1 MTIILTKDLNKNI
14 SRITYN
20 LLNLPKEIMFMDGS
34 YIHYTYD
41 AAGTL
46 LRKGY
51 YVGEELELLDEE
63 PIEIPD
69 IEYTEEESIN
79 PMAQLMSND
88 EPIEEDL
95 EPIEEE
101 IPYTDVTDYCG
112 NCVYENG
119 TLRRILV
126 EGGYI
131 AFDSSQPVYH
141 FYLKDHLGNNR
152 VVANASGQV
161 EQVNH
166 YYPYGGLMAESTCG
180 DVQRYK
186 YNGKELDRMLGL
198 DWYDYGARHYDGAL
212 TVWGTVDPLCEKYYN
227 ISPYVYCGNNPIN
240 AFDPDGRDAWV
251 LIWATQSTDA
261 KGSTRIGHTGVVV
274 ENFNRSYES
283 KGTYTYYD
291 LWPSSANLGGKAA
304 VQNVDAVYNSQS
316 FYILTNGEKNVDYS
330 ALEKYMSGHDM
341 SQLPGMLQNNISE
354 NSIKGYGEGY
364 APDGIIRLGLDGQ
377 QSYQLQKEYIS
388 LIQQGEPYNGES
400 NNCTTF
406 VAKGINNSGV
416 GTINEESIIDWR
428 GIFINF
434 NPFHKSF
441 TPNATYN
448 QLKNRKDSVIIKS
461 AGNKTNE
468 CYEDAIIDR

>member
-1 MTIILTKDLNKNI
+1 MDGAGQQMEYEYDENGNLTKDLNKNI
-14 SRITYN
+14 LRITYN
-20 LLNLPKEIMFMDGS
+20 FLNLPKEIMFMDGS

-95 EPIEEE
+95 EPIEVEEE
-101 IPYTDVTDYCG
+101 ILYTDVIDYCG
-112 NCVYENG
+112 NCIYENG
-119 TLRRILV
+119 TLKTILV

-131 AFDSSQPVYH
+131 IFDSSQPVYH

-166 YYPYGGLMAESTCG
+166 YYPYGGLMAKSTCG

-212 TVWGTVDPLCEKYYN
+212 TMWRTMDPLCEKYYG
-227 ISPYVYCGNNPIN
+227 ISPYVYCRNNPILRI
-240 AFDPDGRDAWV
+240 DIDGLYDFESISNWSNPIIAVFPIAEQRDETIQLDYQSAHDASVPIITVENIADFCAALSDLNQKGIPFESIAINSHGSYYGFKIGSEEVNLLSDLSCLENGLKGKTLFIGACNVGNNV
-251 LIWATQSTDA
+251 LLVNQIAEDTQSTVIA
-261 KGSTRIGHTGVVV
+261 PKHKLPAGYQYNGS
-274 ENFNRSYES
+274 NY
-283 KGTYTYYD
+283 
-291 LWPSSANLGGKAA
+291 L
-304 VQNVDAVYNSQS
+304 NS
-316 FYILTNGEKNVDYS
+316 IGEKY
-330 ALEKYMSGHDM
+330 
-341 SQLPGMLQNNISE
+341 LPTFSPAQYYLSN
-354 NSIKGYGEGY
+354 
-364 APDGIIRLGLDGQ
+364 GI
-377 QSYQLQKEYIS
+377 Y
-388 LIQQGEPYNGES
+388 
-400 NNCTTF
+400 
-406 VAKGINNSGV
+406 
-416 GTINEESIIDWR
+416 
-428 GIFINF
+428 
-434 NPFHKSF
+434 
-441 TPNATYN
+441 
-448 QLKNRKDSVIIKS
+448 
-461 AGNKTNE
+461 NKTVTNVS
-468 CYEDAIIDR
+468 IDKNKGVEWDGFMLFFNKYK